1 MSKVRSEINK
11 ARKEMKAPAQRTRFC
26 RNQTEKWRLKLGNSS
41 RIHKDGEIK
50 LMRRTTSYME
60 GIWEKKSDMHILR
73 ILEREDEKLKE
84 NKQCKK
90 DNILSLRK
98 I

>member
-1 MSKVRSEINK
+1 MEIKVGKFFQNPQK
-11 ARKEMKAPAQRTRFC
+11 
-26 RNQTEKWRLKLGNSS
+26 
-41 RIHKDGEIK
+41 KDGEIK
-50 LMRRTTSYME
+50 LMRGMTSYME